1 MYPELFELTVG
12 DKNIVFGAY
21 RFFGL
26 LAAGYLLFFSAV
38 HFKRY
43 NLSWQ
48 KIFLAALAI
57 IAVFFAGS
65 RLLYV
70 ILYFPYVIEDPARI
84 VDFSLRNFSL
94 HGGLGLALLTWWY
107 AARKMG
113 LPFLKLT
120 DGLVP
125 HTGIALAIMRWG
137 CFLNG
142 CCYGKVTEVPWGVR
156 MPLFSSAHIG
166 QIHTDGKMAA
176 LLPRGVH
183 PAQFYE
189 MAAALAAALAAW
201 MLLRKG
207 TSSGSATAVFVL
219 VLSLGRF
226 ITFFFRDFP
235 AAGDTSNL
243 IRGPVVYGAAIII
256 SGLWLKFRGA

>member
-12 DKNIVFGAY
+12 DKKLVFGAY

-26 LAAGYLLFFSAV
+26 LAAGYLLFFATV

-43 NLSWQ
+43 NLPWQ
-48 KIFLAALAI
+48 KLFLAALAI
-57 IAVFFAGS
+57 IAAFFAGS

-70 ILYFPYVIEDPARI
+70 ILYAPYVIEDPARI
-84 VDFSLRNFSL
+84 VDVSLRNFTL
-94 HGGLGLALLTWWY
+94 YGGLGLALLAWWY
-107 AARKMG
+107 TARKMG

-120 DGLVP
+120 DGLMP
-125 HTGIALAIMRWG
+125 HTGIALVIMRWG

-142 CCYGKVTEVPWGVR
+142 CCYGKVTGVPWGMR
-156 MPLFSSAHIG
+156 MPIFSPAHLG
-166 QIHTDGKMAA
+166 QIYAEGKAA
-176 LLPRGVH
+176 AFIPRAVH
-183 PAQFYE
+183 PTQLYE

-201 MLLRKG
+201 LLLRKG
-207 TSSGSATAVFVL
+207 AGSGSATAVFVL

-235 AAGDTSNL
+235 AAGDISNG

-256 SGLWLKFRGA
+256 SSLWLKFRDT